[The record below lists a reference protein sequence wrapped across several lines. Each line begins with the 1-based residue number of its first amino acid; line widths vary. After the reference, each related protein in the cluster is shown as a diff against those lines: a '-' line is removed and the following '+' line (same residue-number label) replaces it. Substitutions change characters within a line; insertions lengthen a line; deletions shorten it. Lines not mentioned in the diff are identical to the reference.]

1 MKSLSCVLIYKLSV
15 HGLLPASSLLLPTW
29 SFIRRPQHAIS
40 TSHRPRSGLPKPTG
54 RIPHCSDKDALPHW
68 LPAHEHR
75 HFYLQTTTEAGIT
88 RLDSS
93 PAWFLRRFVSAV
105 SLYGVTLL
113 LAWHEWLF
121 YSSIRHFELNQQHTF
136 AEHEL
141 TDLWMAG
148 HGLGSNGI
156 RC

>member
-15 HGLLPASSLLLPTW
+15 HGLLLAASLLLPTW

-75 HFYLQTTTEAGIT
+75 HFYLQTTTKASIT

-93 PAWFLRRFVSAV
+93 PARFSTKVCECCVFVRRHSPFSPTWVTVLFLDPPFWAKPTTHIRRARAQWSV
-105 SLYGVTLL
+105 
-113 LAWHEWLF
+113 
-121 YSSIRHFELNQQHTF
+121 
-136 AEHEL
+136 
-141 TDLWMAG
+141 
-148 HGLGSNGI
+148 NGWP
-156 RC
+156 RFGKQRD